1 MRRTIAIIAAV
12 LLLAG
17 CASKPTFVE
26 YYPPVTEAE
35 QSAGH
40 GALKVVELP
49 QADGRRHRLRIL
61 AILIQGT

>member
-17 CASKPTFVE
+17 CASKPTFIE
-26 YYPPVTEAE
+26 YYPPVTDAE

-40 GALKVVELP
+40 GALKVVDYRKPTGVVTIFGFSLF
-49 QADGRRHRLRIL
+49 
-61 AILIQGT
+61 

>member
-1 MRRTIAIIAAV
+1 MRKLIPILLA

-40 GALKVVELP
+40 GALKTVDYRKPTGVVAVFGFSLF
-49 QADGRRHRLRIL
+49 
-61 AILIQGT
+61 

>member
-1 MRRTIAIIAAV
+1 MRKAFFMAAAA

-26 YYPPVTEAE
+26 YYPPVTDAE

-40 GALKVVELP
+40 GAVKVVDYRKPTGVVTVFGFSLF
-49 QADGRRHRLRIL
+49 
-61 AILIQGT
+61 

>member
-1 MRRTIAIIAAV
+1 MRRTIAIIAAA

-40 GALKVVELP
+40 GALKVMDYCKPTGVVTVFGFSLF
-49 QADGRRHRLRIL
+49 
-61 AILIQGT
+61 